1 MAQGKIRGKIRVVGG
16 IEMKCQICPSPI
28 LPSTMEGTLCSGCE
42 EAMTRMFLDYN
53 GFSFEDLKRLSKLE
67 KFVINQTEFDWMY
80 ERSLKQKILETDDN
94 SFDSEYY
101 PPIIPSASELS
112 RFNYEVAVRIKEILD
127 RNQLLK
133 QLIQKFGISGTR
145 KFLKEHENPPSGKM
159 DGICACENCVGEDY
173 EFESMYAD
181 ILNYEESK

>member
-1 MAQGKIRGKIRVVGG
+1 MIIHL
-16 IEMKCQICPSPI
+16 I
-28 LPSTMEGTLCSGCE
+28 LNITHQL
-42 EAMTRMFLDYN
+42 FQ
-53 GFSFEDLKRLSKLE
+53 
-67 KFVINQTEFDWMY
+67 VQV
-80 ERSLKQKILETDDN
+80 
-94 SFDSEYY
+94 
-101 PPIIPSASELS
+101 S